1 MRSTMFYLFLF
12 SFFLIFDVC
21 RDSSLQAARSTTVAP
36 ALQTSSP
43 GAEADNMERK
53 DKDIKIDLHNS
64 HFIGSGSL
72 LDMLGDSEGEEEGE
86 FDAELEAFKMK
97 LELSQMPQ
105 ERPKPVCVRV

>member
-1 MRSTMFYLFLF
+1 MFYLFLF